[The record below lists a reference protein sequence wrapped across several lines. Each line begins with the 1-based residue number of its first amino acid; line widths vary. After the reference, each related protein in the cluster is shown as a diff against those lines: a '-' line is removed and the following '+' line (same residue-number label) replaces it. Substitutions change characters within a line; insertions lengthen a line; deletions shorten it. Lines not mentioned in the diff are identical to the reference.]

1 MFGCLYCTFQV
12 RLSRLPADISEKQSH
27 QGSPQRKPKPASPS
41 RTPVEKTSLGTREL
55 NELLAKEL
63 NRKKDITKKVKSLGS
78 AERKTMKQLKAL
90 AKPVLGTTAV
100 ETVLSPTKTTSTSGQ
115 HKQGLFEK
123 FTAERTPE
131 KPAAKPVDKP
141 TERAVAAAEKPTT
154 KERVDSPAE
163 NSQSELSAE
172 EALVQESMIQAMLQ
186 QHSAMQ
192 QLGQSQ
198 ASLAAAAA
206 LATASTGGG
215 LDGYN
220 PYLHPMWSMYSPTF
234 AGSGVSGLPMMDP
247 GTAAAFGYLPGMAGY
262 GQSNKTP
269 SPTKSTATAEK
280 KQSSGSATASQ
291 TMQEMVKK
299 SQVQGKKSTNANMG
313 VKKTPTSLVSSP
325 SSSQQGVKR
334 PRSPAKTSAP
344 LVVPKFS
351 SGDYPPAKRS
361 VPVPKPQGAV
371 KVTHGG
377 PHVPSKQQQS
387 AVRSLAQRGRDALPS
402 GQPYRKPV
410 SSTTQSMTSKLPAA
424 PRHGTTVSK
433 PSVGAASQPRKVPVY
448 PVDVDLVSSPRRVP
462 PPAHGG
468 TGAVRRP
475 GPTYG
480 GSAVSG
486 LDFSR
491 PATKPRPPSPRSSD
505 DDVIVLDDSD

>member
-1 MFGCLYCTFQV
+1 MANLIKHQA
-12 RLSRLPADISEKQSH
+12 RPNLLLP
-27 QGSPQRKPKPASPS
+27 
-41 RTPVEKTSLGTREL
+41 LG
-55 NELLAKEL
+55 
-63 NRKKDITKKVKSLGS
+63 
-78 AERKTMKQLKAL
+78 
-90 AKPVLGTTAV
+90 
-100 ETVLSPTKTTSTSGQ
+100 
-115 HKQGLFEK
+115 
-123 FTAERTPE
+123 
-131 KPAAKPVDKP
+131 
-141 TERAVAAAEKPTT
+141 
-154 KERVDSPAE
+154 
-163 NSQSELSAE
+163 
-172 EALVQESMIQAMLQ
+172 
-186 QHSAMQ
+186 
-192 QLGQSQ
+192 
-198 ASLAAAAA
+198 
-206 LATASTGGG
+206 
-215 LDGYN
+215 
-220 PYLHPMWSMYSPTF
+220 
-234 AGSGVSGLPMMDP
+234 
-247 GTAAAFGYLPGMAGY
+247 
-262 GQSNKTP
+262 
-269 SPTKSTATAEK
+269 K
-280 KQSSGSATASQ
+280 KQSSGSAATSQ
-291 TMQEMVKK
+291 TKKTSAMQEMVKK

-313 VKKTPTSLVSSP
+313 VKKTPTSLVSSS

-387 AVRSLAQRGRDALPS
+387 AVRSLAQRGRVALPS

-433 PSVGAASQPRKVPVY
+433 PAMGAASQSRKVPVY
-448 PVDVDLVSSPRRVP
+448 PVDVDLVSPPRRVP

-475 GPTYG
+475 GPTHG
-480 GSAVSG
+480 GGGMSG

-491 PATKPRPPSPRSSD
+491 PATKPRPPPSPLSSD